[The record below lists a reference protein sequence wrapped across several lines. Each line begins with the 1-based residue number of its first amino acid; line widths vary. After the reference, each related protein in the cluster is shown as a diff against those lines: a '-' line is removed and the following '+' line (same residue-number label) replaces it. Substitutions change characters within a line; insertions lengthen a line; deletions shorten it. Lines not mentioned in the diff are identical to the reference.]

1 MSWVVAHPE
10 RVCFGNGG
18 VWIAQSSYGVKAK
31 LILASHPQ
39 SQTQPGKG
47 ILLPIDEVSI

>member
-1 MSWVVAHPE
+1 MLWVVAHPE
-10 RVCFGNGG
+10 RGCFDNGD
-18 VWIAQSSYGVKAK
+18 VWIAQGNYGVKAK
-31 LILASHPQ
+31 LILASYLQ